1 MQRRILDPPLCGRE
15 SCSHQKL
22 ARCQWIPMVS
32 TGSTPVLFL
41 SFLIQDVDTL
51 SACLSAVPFSGT
63 SPTYPEHRSPAG
75 VGAGT
80 ILPSYPMKSHSQ
92 PIRYS
97 AGRYIPSAHRLSHGP
112 VRVCQNLTQLYAFL
126 IEAVYIPCKALEH
139 NLILKMCKQCTQ
151 SLRGQPVTDDNAG
164 RTSAFEFLL
173 RLSSALPQANATICA
188 ATFAHSFCWLVLP

>member
-1 MQRRILDPPLCGRE
+1 MRARKLFASKNWRAVSGFQWFPPA
-15 SCSHQKL
+15 
-22 ARCQWIPMVS
+22 ARQFY
-32 TGSTPVLFL
+32 FL

-80 ILPSYPMKSHSQ
+80 ILPFYPMKSHSQ

-112 VRVCQNLTQLYAFL
+112 VRVLPKPYP
-126 IEAVYIPCKALEH
+126 AVRLPDRSCLH
-139 NLILKMCKQCTQ
+139 SMQ
-151 SLRGQPVTDDNAG
+151 SPGT
-164 RTSAFEFLL
+164 
-173 RLSSALPQANATICA
+173 
-188 ATFAHSFCWLVLP
+188 